1 VLSTSIPRAAKEQQ
15 LIPQTSPRSLPFAT
29 AVRIARAGAFLKLVL
44 PRVWHRRGLA
54 NASLAT
60 KTSMITRKSVR
71 NFKPVEANDRSA
83 ALLHL
88 SREASGTIW
97 STSYPVHLR
106 FMFRLARMC
115 MSCVNISKEVV
126 AVETGEPQAP
136 QPALSIF
143 VSTVPGSMVWKHSLQ
158 RSTKY

>member
-1 VLSTSIPRAAKEQQ
+1 M
-15 LIPQTSPRSLPFAT
+15 IPQTSPRSLPFAT

-143 VSTVPGSMVWKHSLQ
+143 VSTVPGSMVWKHSPQ
-158 RSTKY
+158 RSTKYEQQGLQKFVPFWH